1 MQKPYRL
8 LDSCWHGLRI
18 EKRNRELDPW
28 VEPNATNWLRRIQYT
43 GEQQLYLGIDLGTS
57 AVKAVLLDEDD
68 RITGQSTA
76 SLDVSTPH
84 RQWSEQDPEDW
95 WIATCCAVDELKALH
110 APALAAVRAMGLSG
124 QMHGATLLD
133 SRGKVLRPAILWN
146 DGRSGAECIALEAA
160 VPNSRSIT
168 GNLAMP
174 GFTAPKLI
182 WIATHEPEVFSRVA
196 KVLLPKD
203 YLRYRLSGDH
213 AADMS
218 DASGTLWL
226 DVENRRWSE
235 EMLAAT
241 DLDLSH
247 MPRLVEGS
255 SPSASL
261 SPSLA
266 RQWGLSREV
275 VIAGGAGDNAAGA
288 AGIGAV
294 APGSAFL
301 SLGTSGVLFAANRAY
316 APNPERAVHA
326 FCHCFPD
333 TWHQMSVI
341 LSAGGALAWAAAAT
355 GARNESSLAAEAEP
369 AEAGLERIPL
379 FLPYLAGERTPHN
392 DPHAKGVFF
401 GLDLAT
407 ARGDLGWT
415 VLEGVAFALADGHD
429 ALVEAGTALDH
440 ISVIGGGAQST
451 LWGRILAAALRC
463 PLSYHAGSNIGPALG
478 AARLAR
484 LAATGERPEEV
495 CTPPDVDR
503 VIEPDDEL
511 VERLAPRLE
520 RWRTLYGV
528 LRQEMREFDSA

>member
-1 MQKPYRL
+1 M
-8 LDSCWHGLRI
+8 
-18 EKRNRELDPW
+18 
-28 VEPNATNWLRRIQYT
+28 
-43 GEQQLYLGIDLGTS
+43 YLGIDLGTS
-57 AVKAVLLDEDD
+57 GLKAVLLDEDD
-68 RITGQSTA
+68 RIVGQSTA
-76 SLDVSTPH
+76 SLEVSTPH

-95 WIATCCAVDELKALH
+95 WLATCRAVDGLKALH
-110 APALAAVRAMGLSG
+110 GPALADVRAMGLSG

-133 SRGKVLRPAILWN
+133 PRGDVLRPAILWN
-146 DGRSGAECIALEAA
+146 DGRSGAECSALEAA
-160 VPNSRSIT
+160 VANSRRIT

-174 GFTAPKLI
+174 GFTAPKLM
-182 WIATHEPEVFSRVA
+182 WVAAHEPEVFARVA

-213 AADMS
+213 VADVS

-226 DVENRRWSE
+226 DVQNRRWSE

-241 DLDLSH
+241 GLDLSH

-255 SPSASL
+255 APSASL

-266 RQWGLSREV
+266 RQWGLSGEV

-294 APGSAFL
+294 VPGSAFL

-326 FCHCFPD
+326 FCHCFPEM
-333 TWHQMSVI
+333 WHQMSVI
-341 LSAGGALAWAAAAT
+341 LSAGGALAWAASAT
-355 GARNESSLAAEAEP
+355 GAPDESTLVAEAAP
-369 AEAGLERIPL
+369 AEARLERVPL

-392 DPHAKGVFF
+392 DSHAKGVFF

-407 ARGDLGWT
+407 ARGDLGWA
-415 VLEGVAFALADGHD
+415 VLEGVAFALADGHE
-429 ALVEAGTALDH
+429 ALMEAGTALDD
-440 ISVIGGGAQST
+440 ISVIGGGARST

-463 PLSYHAGSNIGPALG
+463 PLFYHAESDVGPALG

-503 VIEPDDEL
+503 VIEPENEL
-511 VERLAPRLE
+511 AERLAPRLE
-520 RWRTLYGV
+520 RWHTLYRV
-528 LRQEMREFDSA
+528 LRQEMREFGGA